1 MTDRNKTKITIDGK
15 TFKLTGEESEE
26 YMKMVAAYID
36 EKIEEI
42 KNSPNARFLNAGM
55 RSILTSIN
63 IADDY
68 FKEVQKNKALSEE
81 IIKLKMKSSKFNE
94 ERFSNLTKEN
104 KKLKALI
111 DELENEKLELIRVL
125 GIKDD
130 DLKNKSIE
138 NVSLFDGLK
147 DE

>member
-1 MTDRNKTKITIDGK
+1 MTEKNKTKITIDGK
-15 TFKLTGEESEE
+15 VFKLTGEESEE

-36 EKIEEI
+36 EKIAEI
-42 KNSPNARFLNAGM
+42 KATPNARFLNVGM

-68 FKEVQKNKALSEE
+68 FKEVEKNKALSEE

-94 ERFSNLTKEN
+94 ERFANLTKEN

-111 DELENEKLELIRVL
+111 DELEHEKLELKQVL
-125 GIKDD
+125 GLKDD
-130 DLKNKSIE
+130 EKEDAE
-138 NVSLFDGLK
+138 NVSLFDDAKEELA
-147 DE
+147 